1 MVGEVKNITPIAKE
15 YDERRSE
22 IIETGAKLF
31 SEHGYDETSVSM
43 IIKEIGIAKGTFYHY
58 FSSKDELLE
67 EIVDAMVYRVATSVT
82 EISTKEDLTALE
94 KMSATNR
101 FFRTLA
107 IGWEGI
113 SEFLHE
119 DRNAHW
125 HLKLE
130 KKLYPVVYNAYERMV
145 RQGVDEGVFKVEYP
159 RETAI
164 AMIGAT
170 NALSGRDHD
179 HTGERT
185 YDPDFI
191 KAVMEINER
200 LLGTEPGLLM
210 KAFKKEMERKS

>member
-1 MVGEVKNITPIAKE
+1 MTNITSIAKE
-15 YDERRSE
+15 YDERRTE

-31 SEHGYDETSVSM
+31 SEHGYDQTSVSM
-43 IIKEIGIAKGTFYHY
+43 IINDIGIAKGTFYHY
-58 FSSKDELLE
+58 FRSKDELLE
-67 EIVDAMVYRVATSVT
+67 EIVGAMVYRVANSVT
-82 EISTKEDLTALE
+82 EISQEEGLSALE
-94 KMSATNR
+94 KMTKTNR

-113 SEFLHE
+113 TKFLHE

-130 KKLYPVVYNAYERMV
+130 NKLYPVIYDAYERMIE
-145 RQGVDEGVFKVEYP
+145 QGIKEGVFNVAYP

-164 AMIGAT
+164 AVISAT
-170 NALSGRDHD
+170 NALTGRDHD
-179 HTGERT
+179 HTGERN
-185 YDPDFI
+185 YDPEFI

-210 KAFKKEMERKS
+210 REFMKEMEGKQ